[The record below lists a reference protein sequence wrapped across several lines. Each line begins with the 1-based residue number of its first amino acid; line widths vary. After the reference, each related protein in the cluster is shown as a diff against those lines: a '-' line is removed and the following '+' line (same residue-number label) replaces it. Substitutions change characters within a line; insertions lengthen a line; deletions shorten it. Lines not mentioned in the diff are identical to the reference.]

1 MEKEISVLYKI
12 GSREDAVLVSY
23 SIDMVSDI
31 QTITC
36 NIRKV
41 STNSLHW
48 LQLRKFE
55 LRSMHSAEGYM
66 PLFSD
71 NSNIKNRD
79 AVLFIDKTYRDIMAI
94 EKFKMVEQGPQ
105 S

>member
-1 MEKEISVLYKI
+1 MEKEITVLYKI
-12 GSREDAVLVSY
+12 GNREDTVLVSY
-23 SIDMVSDI
+23 SIGMESGI
-31 QTITC
+31 QTISC
-36 NIRKV
+36 NIRQIG
-41 STNSLHW
+41 TNSLHW

-55 LRSMHSAEGYM
+55 LRSMQSVDGFM

-79 AVLFIDKTYRDIMAI
+79 AVMFIDKTYQDIMAR
-94 EKFKMVEQGPQ
+94 EKFKMAETT